1 MSNIFV
7 TNNIVAKEA
16 LAILQNM
23 CKYAKNVNRDFQ
35 SEFGD
40 NQARGYSPGQT
51 INIKKPPRY
60 QYRAGR
66 VALPQATVETTVPLV
81 LQQGGCDGNILY
93 EIIFTS

>member
-1 MSNIFV
+1 MSNILY
-7 TNNIVAKEA
+7 TNSIVAKEA

-23 CKYAKNVNRDFQ
+23 CKFAKNVNRDFQ

-66 VALPQATVETTVPLV
+66 V
-81 LQQGGCDGNILY
+81 
-93 EIIFTS
+93 EIGRAHV